1 MNPPTILRPARRQL
15 KTSISVPQLCFQR
28 ILSIIKAEHTQKIP
42 TLKLKIDF
50 KKSSSP
56 ASGLF
61 HDSCPIYTMQSD
73 LLMYDSI
80 LWLCFFFFFFCS
92 ISNTIVTWN
101 NKEQNFTG
109 CLSFQ
114 HHLPTF
120 THNCSPRINKQLQ
133 AKNAGTVLLKQSV
146 TITGICRASQENF
159 DK

>member
-15 KTSISVPQLCFQR
+15 KTSISVSQLCFQR
-28 ILSIIKAEHTQKIP
+28 ILSIIKAEHTLKIP
-42 TLKLKIDF
+42 TVKLKIDF
-50 KKSSSP
+50 KKCSSP

-73 LLMYDSI
+73 LLMYDSTMVA
-80 LWLCFFFFFFCS
+80 FRVFFFCS
-92 ISNTIVTWN
+92 ISNTTVTWN

-114 HHLPTF
+114 RHLPTF
-120 THNCSPRINKQLQ
+120 THNYSLRINKQLQ
-133 AKNAGTVLLKQSV
+133 AKKAGTVLLKQSV